1 MIARKTCSGIPVSI
15 SYLDLQCITVN
26 ISTFSTNETVTMTN
40 LERQRSLALNSGER
54 PLIESSNKSVIVSI
68 ISRYK
73 FASNFAKGK
82 KVLDIGCGTGIGLDL
97 LAESADMVVGI
108 DYSKESINYAMKNNN
123 KKNLT
128 FKVMDCR
135 ELRFNDEE
143 FSLITSFEV
152 IEHIYEHEKFIQEVK
167 RVLEPNGVFICSTP
181 NTKVFSPRGKYLDF
195 HCHEYTLCEFKSI
208 LEKYFNKVEI
218 FGQFYNSAEA
228 RIFLHPLNKYIF
240 RLKQLSGPLRFL
252 FPVIRSLIVYM
263 FSTEKP
269 SNITENNFPI
279 ILENPEAAPTLIGV
293 AKKTATLPPTRSGI

>member
-1 MIARKTCSGIPVSI
+1 
-15 SYLDLQCITVN
+15 
-26 ISTFSTNETVTMTN
+26 MTSFKQR
-40 LERQRSLALNSGER
+40 RQLTLNSGER
-54 PLIESSNKSVIVSI
+54 PLIENSNKSVIASI

-82 KVLDIGCGTGIGLDL
+82 NVLDIGCGTGIGLDF
-97 LAESADMVVGI
+97 LAKSADTVMGI
-108 DYSKESINYAMKNNN
+108 DYSEESVNYATKNNN
-123 KKNLT
+123 RNNLT

-135 ELRFNDEE
+135 ELRFNDEK

-167 RVLEPNGVFICSTP
+167 SVLEPNGVFICSTP

-195 HCHEYTLCEFKSI
+195 HCHEFTLCEFKSI

-218 FGQFYNSAEA
+218 FGQFYNSTEA

-293 AKKTATLPPTRSGI
+293 AKKTATLTPTRSGI